1 MITIPVIGRVHSLF
15 KENTTPGIMR
25 AEESTIEVFKELA
38 EGLLKTELS
47 DFLEIYFYFD
57 KAEPYKL
64 TTHSYTGE
72 YKGIFATR
80 SPRRPSKIGSTI
92 VKLIERKG
100 NLLKVQGLDALDGTP
115 VIDIKP
121 IHIPFTEEQ
130 LDEAAI
136 YSRKTSPRKQVFS
149 NIWANKL
156 NLLLLDA
163 AQTHGHFCTGLALGV
178 MMAAKAMQIV
188 RKNSEGLCNLTAIAE
203 SANCSLDAIQFVTG
217 CTFGNK
223 KLSLTDN
230 GKLAMTMI
238 KKEEIKLNIALRPN
252 AIEYLKKEISG
263 FTNEALDCCC
273 HEEDT
278 TTIRKNIEQAFD
290 VLKLDFEKVFV
301 VEMSH
306 SLKRNNKVEYPI

>member
-1 MITIPVIGRVHSLF
+1 MITIPVIGKVHSQF
-15 KENTTPGIMR
+15 KKNTTPGIMR
-25 AEESTIEVFKELA
+25 AEESMIEISEDYA
-38 EGLLKTELS
+38 GGLLKIELS
-47 DFLEIYFYFD
+47 DYLEVYFHFD

-72 YKGIFATR
+72 FKGIFATR

-92 VKLIERKG
+92 VKLIGRNG
-100 NLLKVQGLDALDGTP
+100 NMLKVQGLDALDGTP

-136 YSRKTSPRKQVFS
+136 YGRKISPRKQVFS

-156 NLLLLDA
+156 NLMLLDA
-163 AQTHGHFCTGLALGV
+163 AQTHGYFCIGLAMGV

-203 SANCSLDAIQFVTG
+203 SSNCSLDAIQFVTG

-223 KLSLTDN
+223 KLSLTNN
-230 GKLAMTMI
+230 GNLAMTLI
-238 KKEEIKLNIALRPN
+238 KKGEIKVRIALRTD
-252 AIEYLKKEISG
+252 AIESMKKEIPD

-278 TTIRKNIEQAFD
+278 TAIRQNIGRAFD
-290 VLKLDFEKVFV
+290 VLKLDFDKVFV
-301 VEMSH
+301 VENSH
-306 SLKRNNKVEYPI
+306 FIES

>member
-1 MITIPVIGRVHSLF
+1 MITIPAIGKVHSLF

-25 AEESTIEVFKELA
+25 EEESMIEVFDEMA

-47 DFLEIYFYFD
+47 DYLEIYFHFD

-72 YKGIFATR
+72 FKGIFATR
-80 SPRRPSKIGSTI
+80 SPHRPSKIGSTI
-92 VKLIERKG
+92 VKFIGRNG
-100 NLLKVQGLDALDGTP
+100 NLLRVRGLDALDGTP

-149 NIWANKL
+149 NIWAGKL
-156 NLLLLDA
+156 HLLLLDV

-178 MMAAKAMQIV
+178 MMAAKAMQIM
-188 RKNSEGLCNLTAIAE
+188 RKNSEGLCNLSAIAE
-203 SANCSLDAIQFVTG
+203 SVNCSLDAIQFVTG

-223 KLSLTDN
+223 KLSLSDN
-230 GKLAMTMI
+230 GKLAMTLI
-238 KKEEIKLNIALRPN
+238 KKEEIKVRIALR
-252 AIEYLKKEISG
+252 ADAFGYIKEELSD
-263 FTNEALDCCC
+263 FNNEALTCCGSAQ
-273 HEEDT
+273 DV
-278 TTIRKNIEQAFD
+278 TTIRKNIEEAFNF
-290 VLKLDFEKVFV
+290 LKLDSDRLFE
-301 VEMSH
+301 VEVH
-306 SLKRNNKVEYPI
+306 RTILQ